1 MKTISLTAD
10 VKIDDVLKS
19 VEDAK
24 EQDFLI
30 EVFSRFRRKNIDAA
44 IRLFYQD
51 IRAYAAIAQDFKLN
65 DRYSWMHKPLYGEE
79 LPDFVNAN
87 KL

>member
-1 MKTISLTAD
+1 MKTISLTTD
-10 VKIDDVLKS
+10 VKIDDVLNS

-51 IRAYAAIAQDFKLN
+51 IRAYAATVQYFKLK
-65 DRYSWMHKPLYGEE
+65 DPYRFRVKPLYGEE

>member
-1 MKTISLTAD
+1 MKTIPLTAD

-44 IRLFYQD
+44 IRQFYQD
-51 IRAYAAIAQDFKLN
+51 IRAYAAIAQEFKLK
-65 DRYSWMHKPLYGEE
+65 DRYMWMHKPLYGEE

>member
-1 MKTISLTAD
+1 MKTISLTTD

-24 EQDFLI
+24 EQDFLV

-44 IRLFYQD
+44 IRQFYQD
-51 IRAYAAIAQDFKLN
+51 IRAYAFTAQEFKLN
-65 DRYSWMHKPLYGEE
+65 DRYRWMHKPLYGEE

>member
-1 MKTISLTAD
+1 MKTISLTTD
-10 VKIDDVLKS
+10 VEIDYVLNS
-19 VEDAK
+19 VEREK

-51 IRAYAAIAQDFKLN
+51 IRSYAAIAQDFKLN
-65 DRYSWMHKPLYGEE
+65 DRYRWMHKPIYGEE

>member
-1 MKTISLTAD
+1 MKTISLTTD

-44 IRLFYQD
+44 IRQFYQD
-51 IRAYAAIAQDFKLN
+51 IRAYAFIAQEFKLK
-65 DRYSWMHKPLYGEE
+65 DRYGWMHKPIYGEE

>member
-1 MKTISLTAD
+1 MKTISLTTD

-19 VEDAK
+19 VEEAK
-24 EQDFLI
+24 EQDFLV

-44 IRLFYQD
+44 IRQFYQD
-51 IRAYAAIAQDFKLN
+51 IRAFAHIAEDFKLN
-65 DRYSWMHKPLYGEE
+65 DRYMWMHKPLYGEE

>member
-1 MKTISLTAD
+1 MKTISLTTD

-24 EQDFLI
+24 EQDFLV

-44 IRLFYQD
+44 IRQFYQD
-51 IRAYAAIAQDFKLN
+51 IRAYAFTAQEFKLN
-65 DRYSWMHKPLYGEE
+65 DRYMWMHKPLYGEE

>member
-1 MKTISLTAD
+1 MKTIPLTTD

-44 IRLFYQD
+44 I
-51 IRAYAAIAQDFKLN
+51 AQEFELK
-65 DRYSWMHKPLYGEE
+65 DRYMWMHKPLYGEE

>member
-1 MKTISLTAD
+1 MKTISLTTD

-19 VEDAK
+19 VEEAK
-24 EQDFLI
+24 EQDFLV

-44 IRLFYQD
+44 IRQFYQD
-51 IRAYAAIAQDFKLN
+51 IRAFAFTAQEFKLN
-65 DRYSWMHKPLYGEE
+65 DRYRWMHKPIYGEE

>member
-1 MKTISLTAD
+1 MKTISLTTD

-19 VEDAK
+19 VEEAK

-44 IRLFYQD
+44 IRLFYRD
-51 IRAYAAIAQDFKLN
+51 IIAHAAIAQDFKLR
-65 DRYSWMHKPLYGEE
+65 DRYRWMLKPIYGEE

>member
-1 MKTISLTAD
+1 MKTISLTTD

>member
-1 MKTISLTAD
+1 MKTISLTTD

-44 IRLFYQD
+44 IRQFYQD
-51 IRAYAAIAQDFKLN
+51 IRAYAAIAQDFKLK
-65 DRYSWMHKPLYGEE
+65 DPYMWRKKPLYGEE

>member
-1 MKTISLTAD
+1 MKTISLTTD
-10 VKIDDVLKS
+10 VKIDDILNS
-19 VEDAK
+19 VEREK

-51 IRAYAAIAQDFKLN
+51 IRAYAFTAQEFKLN
-65 DRYSWMHKPLYGEE
+65 DRYTWMHKPLYGEE

>member
-1 MKTISLTAD
+1 MKTISLTTD

-44 IRLFYQD
+44 IRQFYQD
-51 IRAYAAIAQDFKLN
+51 IRAYAAKIGRA
-65 DRYSWMHKPLYGEE
+65 H
-79 LPDFVNAN
+79 V
-87 KL
+87 

>member
-1 MKTISLTAD
+1 MKTISLTTD

-24 EQDFLI
+24 EQDFLV
-30 EVFSRFRRKNIDAA
+30 EVFSRFRRKNIDAV
-44 IRLFYQD
+44 IRQFYQD
-51 IRAYAAIAQDFKLN
+51 IRAYAFIAQEFKLK
-65 DRYSWMHKPLYGEE
+65 DRYSWMHKPIYGEE
-79 LPDFVNAN
+79 LPGFVNAN

>member
-1 MKTISLTAD
+1 MKTIPLTTD

-30 EVFSRFRRKNIDAA
+30 EVFSRFRRKNIDTA
-44 IRLFYQD
+44 IRQFYQD
-51 IRAYAAIAQDFKLN
+51 IRAYAAIAQEFKLK
-65 DRYSWMHKPLYGEE
+65 DRYMWMRKPLYGEE

>member
-1 MKTISLTAD
+1 MKTISLTTD

-24 EQDFLI
+24 EQDFLV

-44 IRLFYQD
+44 IRQFYQD
-51 IRAYAAIAQDFKLN
+51 IRANAFIAHEFKLN
-65 DRYSWMHKPLYGEE
+65 DRYRWMHKPIFGEE